1 MKTMVYSTHGFEKP
15 FLNKAFHNSP
25 DLIFTVYR
33 LDIDNVKM
41 ATGCKAIIAFTTDD
55 LSAEVLDKLYHNGI
69 RFIALRSMGYDHIN
83 LTKAKELGIKVAN
96 VPNYSPFSVAEHA
109 LTLLLALNRK
119 IINGQ
124 KLMAR
129 NDFSLNELVGID
141 LYQKTVGIIGLGKIG
156 SAFAK
161 IMNGFGCRLLGYDP
175 IENKQLTKQI
185 PLSYTPLKELYQQSD
200 IISIHCPLNDETRY
214 LFNEKVFSLMK
225 KGSFLI
231 NTARGSI
238 LNTID
243 MLAALDNGTLAGAGL
258 DVYENEKNI
267 FFRNHLN
274 NIILDPTF
282 EKLRNHKNVIITGHQ
297 GFLTK
302 EALSSIAQTTAENI
316 NNWEKEK
323 INPNEL

>member
-33 LDIDNVKM
+33 LDMDTVKM

-141 LYQKTVGIIGLGKIG
+141 LHQKTVGIIGLGKIG

-175 IENKQLTKQI
+175 IENKQLSKQI
-185 PLSYTPLKELYQQSD
+185 PLSYTPLKELCQQSD

-274 NIILDPTF
+274 TIILDPTF

>member
-1 MKTMVYSTHGFEKP
+1 MKTIVYSTHSFEKP
-15 FLNKAFHNSP
+15 FLIKAFHNSP
-25 DLIFTVYR
+25 DLIFTVYA
-33 LDIDNVKM
+33 LDTDTVKM
-41 ATGCKAIIAFTTDD
+41 AIGCKAIIAFTTDD

-83 LTKAKELGIKVAN
+83 LIRAKELGIKVAN
-96 VPNYSPFSVAEHA
+96 VPNYSPYSVAEHA

-119 IINGQ
+119 LIIGQ
-124 KLMAR
+124 KLMVR
-129 NDFSLNELVGID
+129 NDFSLNELVGFD
-141 LYQKTVGIIGLGKIG
+141 LHEKTIGIIGVGKIG

-175 IENKQLTKQI
+175 IENKQLTKQNG
-185 PLSYTPLKELYQQSD
+185 LTYTTLEALCQQSD
-200 IISIHCPLNDETRY
+200 VISIHCPLNEDTRY
-214 LFNEKVFSLMK
+214 LFNEKVFSSMK

-238 LNTID
+238 INTVD
-243 MLAALDNGTLAGAGL
+243 LLAALDNGTLAGAGL
-258 DVYENEKNI
+258 DVYEHEKHI

-274 NIILDPTF
+274 TIIVDPIF

-302 EALSSIAQTTAENI
+302 EALSVIAQTTAENI
-316 NNWEKEK
+316 TNWENKKE
-323 INPNEL
+323 NPNEL

>member
-1 MKTMVYSTHGFEKP
+1 MKTMVYSTHSFEKP
-15 FLNKAFHNSP
+15 FLNKAFHNSS
-25 DLIFTVYR
+25 DIIFTAYR
-33 LDIDNVKM
+33 LDMDTVKL
-41 ATGCKAIIAFTTDD
+41 ATECKAIIAFTTDD
-55 LSAEVLDKLYHNGI
+55 LSAEVLDKLYYNGI

-83 LTKAKELGIKVAN
+83 LVRAKELGIKVAN

-129 NDFSLNELVGID
+129 NNFSLNELVGFD
-141 LYQKTVGIIGLGKIG
+141 LHEKTIGIIGLGKIG
-156 SAFAK
+156 IAFAK
-161 IMNGFGCRLLGYDP
+161 IMNGFGCQLLGYDP

-185 PLSYTPLKELYQQSD
+185 PLSYTSLKELCQQSD

-214 LFNEKVFSLMK
+214 LFNEKVFNLMK

-238 LNTID
+238 INTID

-274 NIILDPTF
+274 TIILDPTF

-316 NNWEKEK
+316 ENWEKEK

>member
-33 LDIDNVKM
+33 LDMDTVKM

-129 NDFSLNELVGID
+129 NNFSLNELVGFD
-141 LYQKTVGIIGLGKIG
+141 LHEKTIGIIGLGKIG

-185 PLSYTPLKELYQQSD
+185 PLSYTPLKELCQQSD

-282 EKLRNHKNVIITGHQ
+282 KKLRNYKNVIITGHQ

>member
-96 VPNYSPFSVAEHA
+96 VSNYSPYSVAEHA

-185 PLSYTPLKELYQQSD
+185 PLSYTPLKELCQQSD

-274 NIILDPTF
+274 TIILDPTF

>member
-33 LDIDNVKM
+33 LDMDTVKM

-141 LYQKTVGIIGLGKIG
+141 LHQKTVGIIGLGKIG

-185 PLSYTPLKELYQQSD
+185 PLSYTPLKELCQQSD

-274 NIILDPTF
+274 TIILDPTF

>member
-96 VPNYSPFSVAEHA
+96 VSNYSPYSVAEHA

-274 NIILDPTF
+274 TIILDPTF

>member
-33 LDIDNVKM
+33 LDMDTVKM

-141 LYQKTVGIIGLGKIG
+141 LHQKTVGIIGLGKIG

-175 IENKQLTKQI
+175 IENKQLSKQI
-185 PLSYTPLKELYQQSD
+185 PLSYTPLKELCQQSD

-258 DVYENEKNI
+258 DVYENEKKI

-274 NIILDPTF
+274 TIILDPTF

>member
-96 VPNYSPFSVAEHA
+96 VSNYSPYSVAEHA

>member
-1 MKTMVYSTHGFEKP
+1 MKTMVYSTHSFEKP
-15 FLNKAFHNSP
+15 FLNKAFHNSS
-25 DLIFTVYR
+25 DIIFTAYR
-33 LDIDNVKM
+33 LDMDTVKL
-41 ATGCKAIIAFTTDD
+41 ATECKAIIAFTTDD
-55 LSAEVLDKLYHNGI
+55 LSAEVLDKLYYNGI

-83 LTKAKELGIKVAN
+83 LVRAKELGIKVAN

-109 LTLLLALNRK
+109 LTLLLSLNRK

-141 LYQKTVGIIGLGKIG
+141 LYQKTLGIIGLGKIG

-185 PLSYTPLKELYQQSD
+185 PLSYTPLKELCQQSD

-214 LFNEKVFSLMK
+214 LFNEKVFNLMK

-238 LNTID
+238 INTID

-274 NIILDPTF
+274 TIILDPTF

-316 NNWEKEK
+316 ENWEKEK

>member
-33 LDIDNVKM
+33 LDIDTVKM